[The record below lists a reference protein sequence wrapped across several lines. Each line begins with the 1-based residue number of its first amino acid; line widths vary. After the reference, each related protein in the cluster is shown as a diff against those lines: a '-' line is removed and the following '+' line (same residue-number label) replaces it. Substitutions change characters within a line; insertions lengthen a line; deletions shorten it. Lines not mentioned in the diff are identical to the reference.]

1 MRQWLPWPLIP
12 LATQG
17 WIITPMRSAFLTF
30 VCLERAPFSDFLT
43 ESVVWVEGLRVCS
56 ASMGHSYCVQD
67 VSSKSPLWAPPLPDV
82 NQMLLFLPLLLGYH
96 TDPPVFPY
104 PSFQQ
109 VPNIW
114 FQISSLLQ
122 TQQFFYATAKWTFP
136 LDFSISESSLP
147 LFFTYLFLF
156 LWSLSQVMA
165 PVSVRGPSEEEDWAV
180 FLSLSSSLLSIL
192 IVKIRKQ

>member
-1 MRQWLPWPLIP
+1 MQHCFPVEPNRDG
-12 LATQG
+12 AK
-17 WIITPMRSAFLTF
+17 S
-30 VCLERAPFSDFLT
+30 LELSSRNNPDGK
-43 ESVVWVEGLRVCS
+43 EPPYCS
-56 ASMGHSYCVQD
+56 
-67 VSSKSPLWAPPLPDV
+67 
-82 NQMLLFLPLLLGYH
+82 
-96 TDPPVFPY
+96 PVIKPCRGCAAR
-104 PSFQQ
+104 PA
-109 VPNIW
+109 W

-156 LWSLSQVMA
+156 LCSLSQVMA